1 MIYLLIALSLLSDI
15 LVIYS
20 LVCTFPEADADV
32 RCTRQF
38 KFISAFMPSCRC
50 DGHVPGI
57 DNLRIIPSAVI
68 NIDLSER
75 RAPDTEIEEIVFSLI
90 CFFFGNGYLVV
101 PLKMDIIPYF
111 PFLQSVSRHIL

>member
-1 MIYLLIALSLLSDI
+1 MIYLLITLSLLSDI

-20 LVCTFPEADADV
+20 LIRTFSETDADV
-32 RCTRQF
+32 LCTGQL

-90 CFFFGNGYLVV
+90 
-101 PLKMDIIPYF
+101 
-111 PFLQSVSRHIL
+111 